1 MRCQP
6 QYDGPVYIWLKNKQS
21 CLLCGEASD
30 DATPIC
36 TACETD
42 LPWLGDQC
50 QSCALPLPGSGL
62 SCPQCS
68 IHPPAFSEVLVPWLY
83 AFPVDSLVLRFKH
96 QSKWPMGRLLA
107 QMLGQFLQHR
117 FDEGLPRPDCLLPVP
132 LAKKRLRQRGYNQ
145 AAMLAHWLGTSLNL
159 PVNEQLLKRTKET
172 PAQQGLNAKA
182 RKRNLRGAFTLL
194 NAEQVQGR
202 HVALIDDVLTTASTA
217 DAISRLLIEAGA
229 RRVDV
234 YCLARTAKPGD

>member
-1 MRCQP
+1 
-6 QYDGPVYIWLKNKQS
+6 
-21 CLLCGEASD
+21 
-30 DATPIC
+30 
-36 TACETD
+36 
-42 LPWLGDQC
+42 
-50 QSCALPLPGSGL
+50 
-62 SCPQCS
+62 
-68 IHPPAFSEVLVPWLY
+68 
-83 AFPVDSLVLRFKH
+83 
-96 QSKWPMGRLLA
+96 MGRLLA

>member
-1 MRCQP
+1 M
-6 QYDGPVYIWLKNKQS
+6 
-21 CLLCGEASD
+21 
-30 DATPIC
+30 
-36 TACETD
+36 
-42 LPWLGDQC
+42 
-50 QSCALPLPGSGL
+50 
-62 SCPQCS
+62 
-68 IHPPAFSEVLVPWLY
+68 PWLY

-217 DAISRLLIEAGA
+217 DAISCLLIEAGA